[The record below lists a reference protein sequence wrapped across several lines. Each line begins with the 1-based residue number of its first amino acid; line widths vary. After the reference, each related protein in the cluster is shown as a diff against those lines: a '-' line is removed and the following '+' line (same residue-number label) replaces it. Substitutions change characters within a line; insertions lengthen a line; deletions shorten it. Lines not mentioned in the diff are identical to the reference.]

1 MTGGERV
8 KGEWWRGLSGRSGR
22 TSMMGASD
30 SLRKLGESN
39 HWADR
44 QSVGRPIG
52 QGVKTSTNEKLT
64 IATLAFEGFRVSILR
79 HRTIQELHRGTAPPA
94 RRAAAAQR

>member
-1 MTGGERV
+1 VEGSVWPQWADQHDGSF
-8 KGEWWRGLSGRSGR
+8 G
-22 TSMMGASD
+22 

-44 QSVGRPIG
+44 EVWGERSAKGP
-52 QGVKTSTNEKLT
+52 KTSTNEKLT
-64 IATLAFEGFRVSILR
+64 IATLAFEGFRVPILR
-79 HRTIQELHRGTAPPA
+79 HRTIQELHRGIAPPA

>member
-1 MTGGERV
+1 MVEGSVWLQWPDQHDGSFG
-8 KGEWWRGLSGRSGR
+8 K
-22 TSMMGASD
+22 
-30 SLRKLGESN
+30 LRKLGESN

-64 IATLAFEGFRVSILR
+64 IAPSAFEGFRIAILR

-94 RRAAAAQR
+94 KTCRSSPAVAQ